1 VLSDR
6 ERAILDVESRF
17 WRHAG
22 VKEDHV
28 RERLG
33 LTPLMYYQRVNALL
47 GRPEAWEYAP
57 AACARL
63 DRLRSGRRAPTGRRR
78 LAG

>member
-1 VLSDR
+1 MLTEQDK
-6 ERAILDVESRF
+6 AILDIESRF

-28 RERLG
+28 RTHLG
-33 LTPLMYYQRVNALL
+33 LTPVSYYQRVNALL
-47 GRPEAWEYAP
+47 ERPEAWEYAP
-57 AACARL
+57 AACGRL
-63 DRLRSGRRAPTGRRR
+63 SRLRSGRRASLARRR